1 MIGQVPLRVAVAIA
15 PACILAVIVFMA
27 GYAFFLIPYNQNVA
41 YPAYIESLAMDPG
54 DVGGE
59 PVESTPKA
67 RSVADMEAQ
76 DIFFVTGDVITN
88 TVRTIDN
95 RNFYFVTLDSG
106 ECLAA
111 LINFEHAEEVD
122 VFRYRLP
129 VGRLAPLK
137 LSSEGQRILSYDAY
151 RLTRSDC
158 YIDMVGD
165 FGRTYSEVE
174 YREHIPAYRALEIG
188 RGVVMLGAWFFIWR
202 FFTKKNWF

>member
-1 MIGQVPLRVAVAIA
+1 MIGQVPLRVAVAIV

-137 LSSEGQRILSYDAY
+137 LSRDRKS
-151 RLTRSDC
+151 
-158 YIDMVGD
+158 
-165 FGRTYSEVE
+165 
-174 YREHIPAYRALEIG
+174 
-188 RGVVMLGAWFFIWR
+188 VV
-202 FFTKKNWF
+202 